1 MAAILRHV
9 MLLQRDVPKAATFY
23 SEGLGLR
30 LLVCTKQWAELECGP
45 GARLALKGVEG
56 EAFVTTGYT
65 PFLSFQVTDMDE
77 RLTRMI
83 SLGAVMDGAVKFS
96 PTSRSAVLRAP
107 DGHMIG
113 LVERDEKASER

>member
-1 MAAILRHV
+1 
-9 MLLQRDVPKAATFY
+9 
-23 SEGLGLR
+23 
-30 LLVCTKQWAELECGP
+30 
-45 GARLALKGVEG
+45 
-56 EAFVTTGYT
+56 
-65 PFLSFQVTDMDE
+65 MDE

-96 PTSRSAVLRAP
+96 PTSRSAVLRVP